1 MSKEDTEAGS
11 AAEAI
16 TKEIF
21 ERYDKD
27 KNDTIE
33 KHEFRD
39 AILGN
44 RQLFSIFPVVY
55 DAIFKTETQ

>member
-16 TKEIF
+16 TEEIF

-39 AILGN
+39 AILEN
-44 RQLFSIFPVVY
+44 
-55 DAIFKTETQ
+55 